1 MKRHAGKYPRDEY
14 ISHSEMKTIQGLT
27 RRKPA
32 GGSYK
37 SRKKIESNIFDVV
50 ASFVSITTFKN
61 CAGM

>member
-37 SRKKIESNIFDVV
+37 SKKKIESNIFDVV
-50 ASFVSITTFKN
+50 ASFVSIITFKN
-61 CAGM
+61 CTGM